1 MLQEKIKNNIK
12 EAMMARDT
20 VRLDTMRALSSAFMN
35 ELVAKGQKPQ
45 DVLAD
50 EDALNVIMRLA
61 KQRKDSID
69 QFKKGGREDLAL
81 EEEAQLKV
89 LEEFLPKMMERAEIL
104 KIAEDKKTELG
115 IEDASKKGMLMSS
128 LMKDLRGKA
137 DGNDVKEVVDSLF
150 I

>member
-69 QFKKGGREDLAL
+69 QFRKGDREDLAL

-115 IEDASKKGMLMSS
+115 IEDASKKGMLMAS

>member
-104 KIAEDKKTELG
+104 KIAEDKKAELG

-150 I
+150 V

>member
-12 EAMMARDT
+12 EAIMAKDK

-104 KIAEDKKTELG
+104 KIAESKKAELG
-115 IEDASKKGMLMSS
+115 IEDASKKGMLMAS
-128 LMKDLRGKA
+128 LMKDLKGKA

>member
-12 EAMMARDT
+12 EAMMAKDK

-104 KIAEDKKTELG
+104 KIAESKKAELG
-115 IEDASKKGMLMSS
+115 IEDASKKGMLMAS

>member
-104 KIAEDKKTELG
+104 KIAEDKKAELG
-115 IEDASKKGMLMSS
+115 IEDASKKGMLMAS